1 MKGTIVSAWVQTC
14 RELYGE
20 ELTNAALTYNGID
33 HDKVFRPSEDIEDKK
48 ALGILGY
55 IGEKSNKSPDYMW
68 RTMGNHNVNT
78 YTKVYPAFFRYKNLY
93 SFLQAMYD
101 IHVVVTKRIS
111 GAKPPILDVQPVDK
125 YTAHMTYSSPRGM
138 FSYFHGMLEGAAIYF
153 EEDIKIETLEKTD
166 DFLKLAITFP
176 EEIYYQKKFFLNN
189 FLSFGFIK
197 KMEVKIALASLFLV
211 GIPSALLFKFASTN
225 LALGSVLGLSL
236 LIPFMVTKG
245 LFKPLKSIHLY
256 LDEIKNKDFSIIHN
270 IKTNDFF
277 EDINESLREIKESIK
292 TDFVG
297 HKGTTDE
304 LNVFA
309 DKFADISTNMSST
322 SNDLSAVVEQVAD
335 GATSQAFETEQVAT
349 QLNNSIT
356 SLNGVVER
364 ENKGKLDLESSVE
377 VISKGFDDLRSTS
390 KSLNLVLEQF
400 SGVRTKGHDLQN
412 RAEEVR
418 SIVDTVEKISEQ
430 TNLLALN
437 ASIEAAR
444 AGEYGRGF
452 DVVASEIRTLAEG
465 SKTAV
470 QTINSNLESFISNID
485 TLVSDISNQYNI
497 LESENLK
504 LNSITEENIVSINSI
519 EDVSKLIAHLIDELN
534 LEAENMNSIS
544 ENIESLA
551 AIAEE
556 NSASSEEASA
566 NIQVY
571 SEEIRKMTKNI
582 EEFKKV
588 SMDFS
593 EDLEVYIL

>member
-1 MKGTIVSAWVQTC
+1 MKGTIVSAWVETC
-14 RELYGE
+14 RDLYGE
-20 ELTNAALTYNGID
+20 SLTNESLIFNGID
-33 HDKVFRPSEDIEDKK
+33 TDKVFRPSEDIEDKK
-48 ALGILGY
+48 ALGILEY
-55 IGEKSNKSPDYMW
+55 IGKKTNKSSDEMW

-78 YTKVYPAFFRYKNLY
+78 YTRVYPAFFRYKNLY

-101 IHVVVTKRIS
+101 IHVVVTKRVS
-111 GAKPPILDVQPVDK
+111 GAKPPILDVQAVDK
-125 YTAHMTYSSPRGM
+125 YTAHMTYASPRGM

-153 EEDIKIETLEKTD
+153 KEDIKIETLEKRD
-166 DFLKLAITFP
+166 DFLKIAITFP
-176 EEIYYQKKFFLNN
+176 QEISYKKKFILNN
-189 FLSFGFIK
+189 ILSFGFINN
-197 KMEVKIALASLFLV
+197 MEGKIAISSLFLV
-211 GIPSALLFKFASTN
+211 GLPSALLFKFADGN
-225 LALGSVLGLSL
+225 IAIASVLILSA
-236 LIPFMVTKG
+236 LIPFIISRG
-245 LFKPLKSIHLY
+245 LFKPLKYINTY
-256 LDEIKNKDFSIIHN
+256 LDELKEKDFSFIHT
-270 IKTNDFF
+270 ISTKDFF
-277 EDINESLREIKESIK
+277 EDINNKLSEISGTIK

-304 LNVFA
+304 LNIFA
-309 DKFADISTNMSST
+309 DKFGDISRNMSST
-322 SNDLSAVVEQVAD
+322 SNDLSAVVEQVAE

-349 QLNNSIT
+349 QLNNSIS
-356 SLNGVVER
+356 SLNGVVKR
-364 ENKGKLDLESSVE
+364 ENEGKLDLESSVE

-390 KSLNLVLEQF
+390 NSLTQVLEQF

-418 SIVDTVEKISEQ
+418 SIVDTVEKIAEQ

-485 TLVSDISNQYNI
+485 SLVGDISNQYNI
-497 LESENLK
+497 LEDENKK
-504 LNSITEENIVSINSI
+504 LSTITEENLVSINSI
-519 EDVSKLIAHLIDELN
+519 ENVSQLLAHLIDELN
-534 LEAENMNSIS
+534 TEANNMNSIS

-571 SEEIRKMTKNI
+571 SEEIRKMTHNI
-582 EEFKKV
+582 AEFKKV
-588 SMDFS
+588 SMEFS
-593 EDLEVYIL
+593 EDLEEYIM